1 MKKGTCPF
9 FTHEGK
15 IDMKKLAD
23 LSLTDAEK
31 TRQVVESSAR
41 FGLLGKEARDSATKE
56 VVDKVMSS
64 IGANQDKSK

>member
-1 MKKGTCPF
+1 MN
-9 FTHEGK
+9 
-15 IDMKKLAD
+15 KLAD

-56 VVDKVMSS
+56 VVYKVMSS
-64 IGANQDKSK
+64 TGANRDKSK